1 MFNPSEP
8 WLSTNEKPQT
18 NNNKKDK
25 DKDKTK
31 NSIPP

>member
-25 DKDKTK
+25 AKAK